1 MDTRCAYEQANI
13 LSNASKLVKITINF
27 FDFFVLVS
35 FVNIFRLL
43 LLYLLIGEG
52 ENDTTLVATYL
63 LS

>member
-1 MDTRCAYEQANI
+1 MDTRCAYELANI